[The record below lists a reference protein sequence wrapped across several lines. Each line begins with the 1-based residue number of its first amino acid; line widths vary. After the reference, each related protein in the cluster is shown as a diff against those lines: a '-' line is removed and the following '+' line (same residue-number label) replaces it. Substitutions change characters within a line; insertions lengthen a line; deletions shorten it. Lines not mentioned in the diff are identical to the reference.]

1 MLFFFKLNR
10 KILKARELYG
20 NWMIWRFKAEMSWLP
35 KSSESLTIRR
45 SSRIFPT
52 EENVPTVRDFLFF
65 KKKKDE
71 LIPCEND
78 DFIYSLSLCKLYA
91 NEATLQKN
99 LNLIHLKL
107 KRKIKAGNEKW
118 ISDFFFCL
126 GGSGRPRNWR
136 KIGQMLSAHWRES
149 GGGAGHV
156 RGTSD
161 PLHTHTHTHTHR
173 TLNCYQNIVGLHRRS
188 IAQLNWNLNLIGL
201 KLIFYKIQKNSN
213 F

>member
-1 MLFFFKLNR
+1 
-10 KILKARELYG
+10 
-20 NWMIWRFKAEMSWLP
+20 MIWRFKAEMSWLP

-161 PLHTHTHTHTHR
+161 PLHTHTHTPDIELLSKYCR
-173 TLNCYQNIVGLHRRS
+173 SPQALYRS
-188 IAQLNWNLNLIGL
+188 IKLKFKFNWI
-201 KLIFYKIQKNSN
+201 KVN
-213 F
+213 FF